1 MTKNKAAAAPEQTK
15 ASAAEDASA
24 TPAKTAGAAQPKAAK
39 AAKGG
44 KRRSTDNLRLVC
56 GLGFFVVVGIGLA
69 FNTGLGTTDSFGWQT
84 IAAVCPVGAIET
96 LLAGGVQAP
105 VALVCLA
112 ITVVLV
118 LFFGRAACGWLCP
131 VPVVRRVFGGKKA
144 VAKSVSDSKEE
155 EAACDAQKNA
165 AVKAAIDDR
174 RAKLAVDTSPAA
186 RAQIEREFSAIIH
199 SACATPHCA
208 ECAGHTTC
216 SQETM
221 RVHDRKN
228 RIKVSHY
235 DTRFAVLIGAL
246 ASSAIAGFPV
256 FCLVC
261 PVGLSVATFIALW
274 RFITMNQGTWGLIV
288 MPVILIVEL
297 VVLRKWC
304 HRLCPI
310 SAFFSLVGKGN
321 KTLRPTVDEKKCL
334 RLNGTAVCNRCH
346 DVCPEGIDL
355 HDPRGLVAPTE
366 CIKCA
371 ACVDACP
378 ESCITMP
385 LFPKRTGASQAT
397 TLTDK
402 EEQCLTN

>member
-1 MTKNKAAAAPEQTK
+1 
-15 ASAAEDASA
+15 
-24 TPAKTAGAAQPKAAK
+24 
-39 AAKGG
+39 
-44 KRRSTDNLRLVC
+44 
-56 GLGFFVVVGIGLA
+56 VVGIGLA

-84 IAAVCPVGAIET
+84 VAAVCPVGAIET
-96 LLAGGVQAP
+96 LLAGRIAAP

-112 ITVVLV
+112 ITVALV
-118 LFFGRAACGWLCP
+118 LLFGRAACGWLCP
-131 VPVVRRVFGGKKA
+131 VPVVRRIFGGKKA
-144 VAKSVSDSKEE
+144 FEKQMSDSKEE

-165 AVKAAIDDR
+165 AVKAAIDER
-174 RAKLAVDTSPAA
+174 RAKLSVDTSPEA

-199 SACATPHCA
+199 SACSTPHCA
-208 ECAGHTTC
+208 ECAGHATC
-216 SQETM
+216 SPETM
-221 RVHDRKN
+221 CVHDRKR

-235 DTRFAVLIGAL
+235 DTRFAVLVGAL
-246 ASSAIAGFPV
+246 ASSAIAGFPI

-288 MPVILIVEL
+288 MPLILIVEL

-310 SAFFSLVGKGN
+310 SALFSLAGKGN
-321 KTLRPTVDEKKCL
+321 KTLRPTVDEETCL

-385 LFPKRTGASQAT
+385 LVPKRAGASQST
-397 TLTDK
+397 TPTDK
-402 EEQCLTN
+402 EKQCLTN

>member
-1 MTKNKAAAAPEQTK
+1 MTEKHEAATPELAKAETPQQAAGGSPSEAAAKQ
-15 ASAAEDASA
+15 S
-24 TPAKTAGAAQPKAAK
+24 
-39 AAKGG
+39 KGG
-44 KRRSTDNLRLVC
+44 KRRSTDNLRLLC
-56 GLGFFVVVGIGLA
+56 GLAFFVVVGIGLA
-69 FNTGLGTTDSFGWQT
+69 FNTGLGTTDSFGWET

-96 LLAGGVQAP
+96 LLAGRIAAP
-105 VALVCLA
+105 VAIVCLA

-165 AVKAAIDDR
+165 AVKQAIEDR
-174 RAKLAVDTSPAA
+174 RAKLGVDTSPEA

-199 SACATPHCA
+199 RACSTPQCAACASHA
-208 ECAGHTTC
+208 TC

-288 MPVILIVEL
+288 MPAIIIVEL
-297 VVLRKWC
+297 VFARKWC

-321 KTLRPTVDEKKCL
+321 KTLRPTVDEEKCL

-385 LFPKRTGASQAT
+385 LTPKRTGASQAT